1 MALVGAGVILFLALT
16 CWVCVKKVAPIIS
29 RLKQGNVMVE
39 ENKEEK
45 EFDVIP
51 ASSDRN
57 KVNNNLE
64 TDEVL
69 K

>member
-1 MALVGAGVILFLALT
+1 
-16 CWVCVKKVAPIIS
+16 
-29 RLKQGNVMVE
+29 MVE

-64 TDEVL
+64 TDEAL
-69 K
+69 KW